1 MRYKQNIPKL
11 HMFSIHVSIS
21 SMNLFMNRK
30 QLCVHSSKRKVQEK
44 KLSLKVY
51 EEKFDKN
58 MLLCTSYTP
67 MLIIKY
73 NNNSIVELSIEF
85 NPKYSSAKYWKTKIH
100 TNYMLHRE

>member
-1 MRYKQNIPKL
+1 
-11 HMFSIHVSIS
+11 
-21 SMNLFMNRK
+21 
-30 QLCVHSSKRKVQEK
+30 
-44 KLSLKVY
+44 
-51 EEKFDKN
+51 
-58 MLLCTSYTP
+58 